1 MPNGYNGKVLRVD
14 LSTKETRVEEPGEK
28 VYRQYLGGGALSLY
42 YLLRELRPGVDPLGP
57 DNILVFSASV
67 LTGSLPAP
75 GMNKYTVAA
84 KSPLTGGF
92 GESEAGGWWAPEL
105 KAAGYDAIL
114 IHGKAPQPV
123 YLWIH
128 DGQVEIR
135 DAGHLWGK
143 VTGEVQQ
150 ILKRD
155 LGDDRVRVLQIG
167 PAGEKLV
174 RYACIMNELKHFNGR
189 CGLGAVMGSK
199 NLRAIAV
206 RGQKAP
212 EPFDR
217 DMASGI
223 LKAVHESYK
232 EDPAGLGALGTA
244 RVPPIL
250 SAGGILPT
258 KNFITGSFEK
268 AEAISGKRLAE
279 TILKGR
285 GTCHGCYIRCK
296 REVEA
301 HHPYA
306 IDPAYGGPEYETI
319 AAIGSLL
326 EIGDLEAIC
335 KGNELCAQWGIDSIS
350 FGTTAAM
357 AMECFEKGILKP
369 KDTGGLE
376 LRFGNA
382 EAMLKL
388 IELVARREGIGDLLA
403 EGAEV
408 AAKKIGKGAQKYA
421 LHIKGQ
427 PLPMHEPRG
436 KKSLALAYAVSPTG
450 ADHLENPHDPFFEK
464 EGGLKD
470 IHPFGILDPLP
481 ALDLGAQKVRMF
493 AYLQQYYNWLN
504 SIGLCIFVAKPFGP
518 FTVTQLVEYTRAI
531 TGWDTSLWEALKV
544 GERHSAMARIFN
556 LREGIGSKDDCLP
569 DRLHKGLEGGP
580 LKGKKIDRREFAKAL
595 EMYYGMMGWDPKKG
609 IPSQYKLE
617 ELNIGWAL
625 PLLRPP
631 KRRPT
636 TKRKK

>member
-1 MPNGYNGKVLRVD
+1 MPWGYNGKILKVN
-14 LSTKETRVEEPGEK
+14 LSASQIAVEEPGEK
-28 VYRQYLGGGALSLY
+28 IYRQYLGGGALSLY
-42 YLLRELRPGVDPLGP
+42 FLLKESKPGTDPLGP
-57 DNILVFSASV
+57 DNMLVFSASV
-67 LTGSLPAP
+67 LTGSMPAP

-84 KSPLTGGF
+84 KSPLSYGF
-92 GESEAGGWWAPEL
+92 AESEAGGWWAPEL
-105 KAAGYDAIL
+105 KAAGFDAVI
-114 IHGKAPQPV
+114 IQGKASRPV

-128 DGQVEIR
+128 DGQAEIR

-150 ILKRD
+150 AIKKEF
-155 LGDDRVRVLQIG
+155 GDDRIRVLQIG

-189 CGLGAVMGSK
+189 AGLGAVMGSK

-212 EPFDR
+212 APFDQE
-217 DMASGI
+217 MASAI
-223 LKAVHESYK
+223 LKTVRESYK

-250 SAGGILPT
+250 SAGGMLPT

-268 AEAISGKRLAE
+268 AEDISGKRLAE

-301 HHPYA
+301 HGSYE
-306 IDPAYGGPEYETI
+306 IDAAYGGPEYETI

-326 EIGDLEAIC
+326 EIGNLEAIS
-335 KGNELCAQWGIDSIS
+335 KGNELCAQYGIDSIS
-350 FGTTAAM
+350 FGTTVAM

-369 KDTGGLE
+369 KDTDGLE
-376 LRFGNA
+376 LRFGNHGV
-382 EAMLKL
+382 MLKL
-388 IELVARREGIGDLLA
+388 IELVAQRKGFGNLLA
-403 EGAEV
+403 EGV
-408 AAKKIGKGAQKYA
+408 DIAARKIGKGAEKYA
-421 LHIKGQ
+421 LSIKSQ

-481 ALDLGAQKVRMF
+481 SLDLGAQKVRMF
-493 AYLQQYYNWLN
+493 TYLQQYYNWLN
-504 SIGLCIFVAKPFGP
+504 SIGMCIFAARPFGP
-518 FTVTQLVEYTRAI
+518 FTVNQLIEYGRAV
-531 TGWDTSLWEALKV
+531 TGWDTSLWEAMKV
-544 GERHSAMARIFN
+544 GERHSNMARVFN
-556 LREGIGSKDDCLP
+556 LREGIGAKDDRLP
-569 DRLHKGLEGGP
+569 DRLFKGLEGGA
-580 LKGKKIDRREFAKAL
+580 LKGQKIGRKEFAQAL
-595 EMYYGMMGWDPKKG
+595 EMYYGMMGWDPKTG
-609 IPSQYKLE
+609 IPSRYKLE
-617 ELNIGWAL
+617 ELNIGWTF
-625 PLLRPP
+625 PLLTRHSRNP
-631 KRRPT
+631 KG
-636 TKRKK
+636 KD